1 MNGLEQYLIL
11 RRHYLPHGQD
21 SVDDIAAAIWLDN
34 RHWEYTGIAVANGV
48 AKAFK
53 GSE

>member
-1 MNGLEQYLIL
+1 
-11 RRHYLPHGQD
+11 
-21 SVDDIAAAIWLDN
+21 

-53 GSE
+53 GTE

>member
-1 MNGLEQYLIL
+1 M
-11 RRHYLPHGQD
+11 
-21 SVDDIAAAIWLDN
+21 WLDN

-53 GSE
+53 GTE

>member
-1 MNGLEQYLIL
+1 M
-11 RRHYLPHGQD
+11 
-21 SVDDIAAAIWLDN
+21 DN

-53 GSE
+53 GTE